1 MLSREGSGEGSHN
14 ASIPRSRQE
23 RVAAV
28 NDTAVLN
35 ASEAGPLLIYWN
47 QEWDM
52 VGTAV
57 STLSTVFL
65 LPFYCF

>member
-1 MLSREGSGEGSHN
+1 VLSREGSGEGSHN

-28 NDTAVLN
+28 N
-35 ASEAGPLLIYWN
+35 AGPLLIYWN